1 MATTRR
7 AMRYPVLPRKPKPKA
22 GYSQQLAEE
31 AAKVYSEIVDGE
43 AIVTYRWPGWKNA
56 ENVIEMGLASLA
68 EVAKQR
74 VDPKAAMQAGL
85 WLVEYG
91 NRQLEKSGRSA
102 DGAAIMNQL
111 EALYKR
117 ALPGAEGEPLVV
129 NVEEEKEGR

>member
-1 MATTRR
+1 
-7 AMRYPVLPRKPKPKA
+7 
-22 GYSQQLAEE
+22 
-31 AAKVYSEIVDGE
+31 VYAEIVDGE
-43 AIVTYRWPGWKNA
+43 AIVTYRWPGRKNA
-56 ENVIEMGLASLA
+56 ENLIMGLASLA

-74 VDPKAAMQAGL
+74 DDPETAMRAAL

-111 EALYKR
+111 KALYKR
-117 ALPGAEGEPLVV
+117 ALPGAEGEPFVV